1 MSAKILVVEDNP
13 QNRLLVADLL
23 RWHGYEVLEARDGEE
38 GIRLAREHLPNL
50 ILMDIQM
57 PLLSGLEA
65 ARTLRSDPL
74 TAHIKIVA
82 VTSMAMKGD
91 REKIVEVGL
100 DDYIPKPVDTR
111 RLPVLI
117 REVLE
122 R

>member
-38 GIRLAREHLPNL
+38 GIRLARENLPNL